1 VSDCN
6 PVSFDNY
13 GPNIPRGMEIVKKI
27 VLEFLPPPDTN

>member
-13 GPNIPRGMEIVKKI
+13 GPNIPR
-27 VLEFLPPPDTN
+27 VLEIAKKFGLEILTPPGA